1 MEERKNIKLPENWDE
16 MLYIERV
23 QWLGEHFDTDK
34 ENEHGEMIYD
44 TENMSEEVLQG
55 YKDTIEYA
63 REMKKQGYLID

>member
-1 MEERKNIKLPENWDE
+1 MEEKKNIQLPDNWNAMFYFE
-16 MLYIERV
+16 KV
-23 QWLGEHFDTDK
+23 QWLGDHFGTDK
-34 ENEHGEMIYD
+34 YNENGEMIYD